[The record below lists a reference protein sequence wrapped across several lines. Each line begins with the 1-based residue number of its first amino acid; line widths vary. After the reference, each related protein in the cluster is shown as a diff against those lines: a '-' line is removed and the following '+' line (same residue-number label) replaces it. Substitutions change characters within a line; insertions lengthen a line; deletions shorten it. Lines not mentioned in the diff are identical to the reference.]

1 MGRNHSSKG
10 HRPRWLSR
18 RAGRLLAAGHMGIL
32 FCLCLLWILWD
43 SPLQGEALLY
53 GEAYIRSVGGFC
65 VILWGVAL
73 GMDWL
78 ERLYPQK

>member
-1 MGRNHSSKG
+1 MEKNHSSKG

-18 RAGRLLAAGHMGIL
+18 RAGRMLAAGHMGIL

-43 SPLQGEALLY
+43 SPLRGEALLY
-53 GEAYIRSVGGFC
+53 GEAYIRSVGGFG

>member
-1 MGRNHSSKG
+1 MGRNHSHGS
-10 HRPRWLSR
+10 RPTRWLSR
-18 RAGRLLAAGHMGIL
+18 RAGRMLAAGHMGIL

-43 SPLQGEALLY
+43 SPLQGAAPLY
-53 GEAYIRSVGGFC
+53 GEAYIRSVGGVC